1 MFERDDRP
9 RQFAVIGLGRFGLTV
24 AQTLAERGHEV
35 LGLDRDEEPV
45 QDAREI
51 VTHAIQ
57 ADLTDEAV
65 LRELGLG
72 EVDAAVVAI
81 GDDVEASIFVT
92 ALLVEAGVSHVAARA
107 NSRLHG
113 LILRRVGATR
123 IIYPEQ
129 ESGAALAQH
138 LRAPDVT
145 DYFAL
150 GAGMGVARLNTPRAW
165 IGRTLNDVRRSPPNP
180 SLILAIQRG
189 DETIAEPSPGEQIR
203 DGDVLVLLCPDNNLD
218 EIPCEYPPRPN
229 PHGQ

>member
-9 RQFAVIGLGRFGLTV
+9 RQFAVIGLGRFGMVV
-24 AQTLAERGHEV
+24 AQTLADRGHEV
-35 LGLDRDEEPV
+35 LGVDREEEPV
-45 QDAREI
+45 QTAREL

-65 LRELGLG
+65 LRELGLA

-92 ALLVEAGVSHVAARA
+92 ALLVEGGVPHVAARA
-107 NSRLHG
+107 NSHLHG
-113 LILRRVGATR
+113 HILRRVGATR

-150 GAGMGVARLNTPRAW
+150 GAGIGVARLNAPRAW
-165 IGRTLNDVRRSPPNP
+165 IGRTLDEVRQSPPNP
-180 SLILAIQRG
+180 SLVLAIQRG
-189 DETIAEPSPGEQIR
+189 EETIAEPAPGEQVR

-229 PHGQ
+229 ARRQ